1 MASTQKATPNKAG
14 LLYNAGTF
22 NGPVV
27 AVVAVIEVPPSFGTA
42 SARWVR
48 RRHIDPLARQRRSG
62 HSLRKIDAMVES
74 LEEDART

>member
-1 MASTQKATPNKAG
+1 MLGFGIGGGAF
-14 LLYNAGTF
+14 TF
-22 NGPVV
+22 FLGGGGGGGGA
-27 AVVAVIEVPPSFGTA
+27 AVVEVPPRFGTA

-62 HSLRKIDAMVES
+62 RSLRRIDSMVES

>member
-1 MASTQKATPNKAG
+1 MRGFGIGGGAFAFFLGGFAGATV
-14 LLYNAGTF
+14 T
-22 NGPVV
+22 V
-27 AVVAVIEVPPSFGTA
+27 EVPPSFGTA